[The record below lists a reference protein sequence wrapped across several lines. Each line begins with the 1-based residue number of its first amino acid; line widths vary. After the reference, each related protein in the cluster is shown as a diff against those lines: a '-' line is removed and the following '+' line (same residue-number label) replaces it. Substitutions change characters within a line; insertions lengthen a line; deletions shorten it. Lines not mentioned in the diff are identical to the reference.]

1 MIGIFGVIASL
12 MFVGLQLKQSQ
23 EIAVSAA
30 YQARADASNDITVTA
45 FNTPEFTSIVAK
57 NLCESFRGHYTRGAG
72 RLSVLS
78 RSFDSH
84 VREPTSTISNGVF
97 TGRALVDKSG

>member
-1 MIGIFGVIASL
+1 MIGNFGVIAPL

-45 FNTPEFTSIVAK
+45 FNTPEFTSIMAKIYARVFEDITPEELVAYEYY
-57 NLCESFRGHYTRGAG
+57 LGASI
-72 RLSVLS
+72 LM
-78 RSFDSH
+78 
-84 VREPTSTISNGVF
+84 
-97 TGRALVDKSG
+97 